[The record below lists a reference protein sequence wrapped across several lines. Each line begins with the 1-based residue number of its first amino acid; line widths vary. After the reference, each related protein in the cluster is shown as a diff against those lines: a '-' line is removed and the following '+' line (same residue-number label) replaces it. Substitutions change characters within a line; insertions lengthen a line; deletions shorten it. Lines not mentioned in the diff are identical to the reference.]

1 MSNNP
6 LYNLTAQKISFTYQN
21 LLQTDGY
28 GNYYNGLGD
37 DIFIGSSPGPTGP
50 TGPGPSEGDF
60 IRIFGIDIDSKDSY
74 SDQITAGIQKDV
86 VIPYDM
92 TITGWTILSDVQ
104 GDISI
109 DLWKSDYQNFPPDS
123 SNSITGLNPPYL
135 SNQYKN
141 YNNDLSSWEVSLSAG
156 DIIRFNVD
164 SVSAIER
171 VSLCVQG
178 IQKISG
184 STGSTGSQSSQGPTG
199 ATGSTGPTGSQ
210 GTQGIQGPTG
220 SMGSTGDQ
228 GPTGTTGS
236 TGLQGIQ
243 GFTGPT
249 GSSIQG
255 PTGSSGEIGATG
267 STGSQ
272 GVQGPT
278 GATGATGPSL
288 PLNSLSD
295 VNVTGLGGGDILV
308 WDTSTSL
315 WVATPILWTI
325 ELINALSV
333 DIYAPY
339 NLSIDT
345 VTNILNAPT
354 ITIYDDNVLYTLGNT
369 IAVGSKITVVGTSI
383 GVTNLTLT
391 KL

>member
-37 DIFIGSSPGPTGP
+37 DIFIGGGTGYIGPTGP
-50 TGPGPSEGDF
+50 QGGQGP
-60 IRIFGIDIDSKDSY
+60 
-74 SDQITAGIQKDV
+74 
-86 VIPYDM
+86 
-92 TITGWTILSDVQ
+92 
-104 GDISI
+104 
-109 DLWKSDYQNFPPDS
+109 
-123 SNSITGLNPPYL
+123 
-135 SNQYKN
+135 
-141 YNNDLSSWEVSLSAG
+141 
-156 DIIRFNVD
+156 
-164 SVSAIER
+164 
-171 VSLCVQG
+171 
-178 IQKISG
+178 
-184 STGSTGSQSSQGPTG
+184 TGSTGAGIQGPTG
-199 ATGSTGPTGSQ
+199 ATGSQ
-210 GTQGIQGPTG
+210 GAQGIQGV
-220 SMGSTGDQ
+220 
-228 GPTGTTGS
+228 
-236 TGLQGIQ
+236 
-243 GFTGPT
+243 TGPS

-255 PTGSSGEIGATG
+255 PTGSTG

-295 VNVTGLGGGDILV
+295 VNVTGLSGGNTLV

-345 VTNILNAPT
+345 VTNILNSPT